1 MAELTVAMTYGNA
14 LFEAAKDLNMVHEIR
29 DTINMIEE
37 VFQDNPDF
45 YELLNSPSLSSENK
59 KNLIKDVFKERINDE
74 VINFLYI
81 LIDKRRTTELSRIVR
96 IYEQLVNRVEG
107 FDIGIIY
114 SVSPLSD
121 KQIFEFEEQTG
132 QLLKERVKLNNEI
145 DESLTGGIRILIE
158 GKETNASLKGRLN
171 KLYHQIRN
179 Y

>member
-59 KNLIKDVFKERINDE
+59 KYLIKDVFKERINDE

-96 IYEQLVNRVEG
+96 IYEQLVNRDEG
-107 FDIGIIY
+107 FGTGIIY

-145 DESLTGGIRILIE
+145 DESLIGGIRILIE
-158 GKETNASLKGRLN
+158 GKEINASLKGRLN